1 MGVSMDA
8 LAKVLEAQPN
18 ADFKAEEAEVKK
30 VIEHGQRNKTYTT
43 HYKMTETKITE
54 VERVD
59 SSEDEMTEQ
68 EHQASEKK
76 KHKGCF
82 ANCFKKKKK
91 G

>member
-1 MGVSMDA
+1 MDA
-8 LAKVLEAQPN
+8 VGKILKAQPEV
-18 ADFKAEEAEVKK
+18 DLKAEELEVKK
-30 VIEHGQRNKTYTT
+30 VIEHGQRNKVYTT
-43 HYKMTETKITE
+43 HYKMTETKIIE